1 MEYWNRKMPERSAV
15 HMPAPQ
21 KPKEE
26 APRPA
31 LSGSLQSLLS
41 MAMVNELSQPQM
53 LDLLRDLYP
62 YAAPHDRNAIADIL
76 GYEQAVKELAYHSA
90 RPNLGGF
97 SMKKRYLTAQDRI
110 LGMLEVFKKHNPQSA
125 ANFSQL
131 ERVLQ
136 MQKKLS
142 RIDPNRPESMFSLLP
157 LFGGPD
163 LSGMGQMMNMVKNM
177 SEKGG
182 MEQLMKNMSGAF
194 GGGGPGKEKP

>member
-15 HMPAPQ
+15 QMPAPQ

-76 GYEQAVKELAYHSA
+76 GYEQAAKELAYHSA

-97 SMKKRYLTAQDRI
+97 SMKKRY
-110 LGMLEVFKKHNPQSA
+110 
-125 ANFSQL
+125 
-131 ERVLQ
+131 
-136 MQKKLS
+136 
-142 RIDPNRPESMFSLLP
+142 
-157 LFGGPD
+157 
-163 LSGMGQMMNMVKNM
+163 
-177 SEKGG
+177 
-182 MEQLMKNMSGAF
+182 
-194 GGGGPGKEKP
+194 